1 MRIVAIVQ
9 ARYDSRRLP
18 GKALQLLAGKPMLG
32 HVIEAL
38 RHARS
43 IDAIALATSA
53 MATDDPLANF
63 ARTESIGC
71 YRGSLDDVAGRMLE
85 AAREFAADAFVRVNG
100 DSPLMDPALID
111 RGADLMRANPAADIV
126 SNVFPRSFPK
136 GQSVEVL
143 RTDALDRAVRA
154 MTRPE
159 EREHVTPYFY
169 ANADRLKIVS
179 FQAEDPK
186 PEMQLSID
194 TPEDRERC
202 EAILERLA
210 APAWRAGWRV
220 CASVADG
227 LDGASR

>member
-9 ARYDSRRLP
+9 ARFDSRRLP
-18 GKALQLLAGKPMLG
+18 GKALHPLAGKPMLG

-43 IDAIALATSA
+43 IDAVVLATSA
-53 MATDDPLANF
+53 LSSDDPLADF
-63 ARTESIGC
+63 VKAEGIGC

-85 AAREFAADAFVRVNG
+85 AARSFAADALVRVNG

-111 RGADLMRANPAADIV
+111 RGADLMRANPEADLV

-143 RTDALDRAVRA
+143 RTQALDHAMRA
-154 MTRPE
+154 MTRPD

-186 PEMQLSID
+186 PEMQLSVD
-194 TPEDRERC
+194 TSEDRARC
-202 EAILERLA
+202 EAILARLEV
-210 APAWRAGWRV
+210 PAWRAGWRA
-220 CASVADG
+220 CASAAEA
-227 LDGASR
+227 LESASR